1 MLARGEM
8 LARRL
13 ATELGDGF
21 QVSYYDIRVGEHRP
35 IAT

>member
-1 MLARGEM
+1 MP
-8 LARRL
+8 ARRL
-13 ATELGDGF
+13 ATELGDAF